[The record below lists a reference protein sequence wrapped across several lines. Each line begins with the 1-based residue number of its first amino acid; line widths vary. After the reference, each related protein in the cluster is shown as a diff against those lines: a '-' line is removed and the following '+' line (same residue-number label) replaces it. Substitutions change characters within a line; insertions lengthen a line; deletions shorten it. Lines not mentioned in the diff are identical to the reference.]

1 MITFSTPRFFTM
13 PALVV
18 GLLLMAMTSFGQTL
32 QYHIAFPKAENHE
45 ARVTIQFTQIP
56 EKTLEV
62 RMPRS
67 SPGRYAIH
75 EFAKNVYEVE
85 AIDSKGNKLEV
96 YHPNPYQ
103 WDVAGHDGEVTISY
117 TLFANRADGTYAG
130 INERNA
136 HLNMPATFMFARG
149 LEDRPIEITFEVRED
164 LNWKVATQLK
174 HIEGTRFYAPD
185 MQYFMDSPT
194 IIADWSS
201 RSWEQSGQT
210 IEFVLLH
217 LGTEQ
222 ELDAYVEDVKKITA
236 EQEAVFGELPQFD
249 FGKYTFLASY
259 NPWVA
264 GDGMEHRNSTILTGN
279 RSLARGGNIGTV
291 SHEFFHAWNVE
302 RIRPKALE
310 PFSFEEANMSGEL
323 WFAEGFTSYY
333 TSLILKRAGL
343 INEQQYINGLLGGLN
358 AVLNLPGPGIHSV
371 VEMSYQAPFVDA
383 ATSID
388 PVNRAN
394 TFVSYY
400 TFGSVLGLGLDL
412 MLRTQFEGLDLDG
425 YMQAVW
431 ERFGKPELPYTLQGL
446 EAVLRDYSGD
456 VNFADDFFSR
466 YIHGKE
472 SIDFVPLFAKMG
484 IAMKRENADRATLGQ
499 VYIDIKDGK
508 AMVAS
513 DVLRT
518 SSLYGVGIS
527 RGAEILSLDGQSLST
542 PEDLQRVLQAKKPGD
557 QVKVTYTQLGIEKE
571 AMLNLVG
578 DPNWNLSIS
587 ETTNSKREAWLASKA
602 DND

>member
-1 MITFSTPRFFTM
+1 
-13 PALVV
+13 
-18 GLLLMAMTSFGQTL
+18 
-32 QYHIAFPKAENHE
+32 
-45 ARVTIQFTQIP
+45 
-56 EKTLEV
+56 
-62 RMPRS
+62 MPRS

-85 AIDSKGNKLEV
+85 AYDSKGKRLEL
-96 YHPNPYQ
+96 YRPNPYQ

-117 TLFANRADGTYAG
+117 TLFANRADGTYEG

-149 LEDRPIEITFEVRED
+149 LEDRPIEITFDVRED

-174 HIEGTRFYAPD
+174 HLEGNRFYAPD

-217 LGTEQ
+217 LGTEE
-222 ELDAYVEDVKKITA
+222 ELDAYVDQVKKITA

-343 INEQQYINGLLGGLN
+343 INEEQYINGLLGGLN

-446 EAVLRDYSGD
+446 EAVLAAYSRDAA
-456 VNFADDFFSR
+456 FAKDYFSR

-472 SIDFVPLFAKMG
+472 SIDFVPLFREMG
-484 IAMKRENADRATLGQ
+484 IEMKRENADRATLGQ

-508 AMVAS
+508 ATVAS

-518 SSLYGVGIS
+518 SPLYGVGIS

-542 PEDLQRVLQAKKPGD
+542 PEDLQRILQAHKPGD
-557 QVKVTYTQLGIEKE
+557 KVAIAYTQLGMDGE
-571 AMLNLVG
+571 AEITLVG
-578 DPNWNLSIS
+578 DPNWNLSITAS
-587 ETTNSKREAWLASKA
+587 PNPKREAWLASKA
-602 DND
+602 GND